1 MLRGMYDWMMR
12 LSAGRHAPAALAA
25 VSFAESSFFPIPPD
39 VMLVPMVLADR
50 SKAWRY
56 ATIATVTS
64 VLGGIAGYAIGY
76 FLLEAVGKPIL
87 AFYGKAESLATF
99 RQAFTDYRRF
109 LTAGRIVK

>member
-1 MLRGMYDWMMR
+1 MLRRMYDWMMR

-64 VLGGIAGYAIGY
+64 V
-76 FLLEAVGKPIL
+76 VGVCPV
-87 AFYGKAESLATF
+87 AAARWTERGS
-99 RQAFTDYRRF
+99 RRKSP
-109 LTAGRIVK
+109 RC